1 MRTTAEELDIQLAA
15 CRGIAQVDQDAT
27 AMDAVTLQAL
37 HDSYRTPTN
46 SSPTPPAPVGSK
58 VNRAA

>member
-37 HDSYRTPTN
+37 HDSYRNADQLIANATR
-46 SSPTPPAPVGSK
+46 AVGSG